1 MPPADVAVK
10 IVSALGVS
18 VEYFFTG
25 ENAKDKDV
33 SISKIH
39 KYADL
44 IALLDSLSDRQRK
57 FVQNIISE
65 ISDW

>member
-33 SISKIH
+33 SIAKIL
-39 KYADL
+39 KYEDL
-44 IALLDSLSDRQRK
+44 IARLDSLSDRQ
-57 FVQNIISE
+57 
-65 ISDW
+65 